1 MGGSSMTTRTIT
13 EKRAAEKAAVSVDND
28 AYWQV
33 ALTADPD
40 KVRAWLASPASAG
53 MHVLGPWIG
62 SLVEGEPERAVIVVR
77 SRTQFSPPEGFA
89 LFDPDAAA
97 GLVGVFMA

>member
-1 MGGSSMTTRTIT
+1 MKTRIVV
-13 EKRAAEKAAVSVDND
+13 EKRAAEKAVVSVDD
-28 AYWQV
+28 GAYWQA

-40 KVRAWLASPASAG
+40 TVRAWLASPASAG

-77 SRTQFSPPEGFA
+77 SKTQFSLPDGFA
-89 LFDPDAAA
+89 LFDPDAAS
-97 GLVGVFMA
+97 GLVGVFSG